1 MEGDTESWHRAS
13 PRMERLRTIAKLENK
28 RNDTERSHRGYDRI
42 DAFSFFFFVPRRMEK
57 SPLSLCVLAMHL
69 LHLKAA

>member
-1 MEGDTESWHRAS
+1 MAQGK

-42 DAFSFFFFVPRRMEK
+42 DKFSFFFSSFRGGWK
-57 SPLSLCVLAMHL
+57 SPHSLSVYFAMHL
-69 LHLKAA
+69 LHVKAA